1 MYCDQRS
8 QYIRL
13 KSKKNSFRGNYS
25 RVYVIFF
32 VKQIGLWLARV
43 LKPTIRMN
51 SDFPNSVVFHV
62 SRNVP
67 IKSIS
72 MHSGTEW
79 AVGRHGLV
87 RQCRPQS
94 CKCFISRRSHY
105 EHMAEVAWQ
114 LLICQPPPSHTG
126 LFYKHLSRLN
136 ENMRVSPPVDLYLI
150 FEK

>member
-1 MYCDQRS
+1 
-8 QYIRL
+8 
-13 KSKKNSFRGNYS
+13 
-25 RVYVIFF
+25 
-32 VKQIGLWLARV
+32 
-43 LKPTIRMN
+43 MN

-105 EHMAEVAWQ
+105 SDFTNSVLFHVSRNVRIKVHFNAQWPRVGSRQTWAGQGSAGPNLVSVSLAGEAITSIWRRWHGNYLFVNRHQ
-114 LLICQPPPSHTG
+114 VTLGYFTNIC
-126 LFYKHLSRLN
+126 LA
-136 ENMRVSPPVDLYLI
+136 
-150 FEK
+150 